1 MAGKRNQTTRFDRRD
16 YLKLAGTVGAA
27 GLAGC
32 SGGGGGGSGDGGGG
46 SGDGGGGSGDSGDG
60 GSSGGSSGD
69 GGSGSSDDEWSY
81 DGEIDKAFVSPDNL
95 ENDIWQVFLSGA
107 REAAE
112 TLGLTVDYQAHGGQ
126 ESQQRSQLQ
135 SAITSGADIITGTA
149 YQNSGV
155 RSIAEVA
162 AEGGVPF
169 TSFWTMATWWTPLD
183 SGPEFLQ
190 YQIPEVVR
198 TGAATARVLFEA
210 MGGSGNFV
218 HITGV
223 PGHVGSHR
231 NAGVELAMQ
240 DYPDITRLGEPI
252 PGDWTRQSGRQAMS
266 DFISKYGDD
275 IDGVYGQN
283 DGEALG
289 ALSVL
294 EENDMAVPVV
304 GYDGFQESV
313 ELIRDRPGDSGEP
326 WMAGVFAAQPFWQG
340 AYAVVRGYDWL
351 NGWRPRVPERMMFG
365 GGAMII
371 NDALSQDTFS
381 GLDVSFTSPSTY
393 LDIAFGDGS
402 SPYDWEAASIEESG
416 DDWDP
421 QNLLVPIRQEDFSQ
435 LLWTEENKPSG
446 YSVPDA
452 YNDTALFDE
461 VEQDYRTRFENGN
474 DPYA

>member
-1 MAGKRNQTTRFDRRD
+1 MGSDHTDGEGFERRN
-16 YLKLAGTVGAA
+16 YLKLLGATGAA

-32 SGGGGGGSGDGGGG
+32 SGNGGSEGGGGGEGEGED
-46 SGDGGGGSGDSGDG
+46 
-60 GSSGGSSGD
+60 
-69 GGSGSSDDEWSY
+69 WSY
-81 DGEIDKAFVSPDNL
+81 GGTIDEAFVSPDNL
-95 ENDIWQVFLSGA
+95 ENDIWQVFLAGA

-112 TLGLTVDYQAHGGQ
+112 QLGLSVDYQAHGGQ

-135 SAITSGADIITGTA
+135 SAISSGADIITGTA

-162 AEGGVPF
+162 SDGGVPF
-169 TSFWTMATWWTPLD
+169 ISYWTMATWWTPQD

-240 DYPDITRLGEPI
+240 DYPDIERLGEPI

-266 DFISKYGDD
+266 DFVSQYGDE

-294 EENDMAVPVV
+294 EENDMAIPVV

-340 AYAVVRGYDWL
+340 GWAVAKGYDWL
-351 NGWRPRVPERMMFG
+351 HGWRPSVPERMMFG

-381 GLDVSFTSPSTY
+381 DLDVSFTSPSQY

-421 QNLLVPIRQEDFSQ
+421 QNLLVPIREDDFSQ
-435 LLWTEENKPSG
+435 LLWTEENKPSN
-446 YSVPDA
+446 YSVPDD
-452 YNDTALFDE
+452 YDDDELFDQ
-461 VEQDYRTRFENGN
+461 VEQDYRTRFENGDN
-474 DPYA
+474 PYA